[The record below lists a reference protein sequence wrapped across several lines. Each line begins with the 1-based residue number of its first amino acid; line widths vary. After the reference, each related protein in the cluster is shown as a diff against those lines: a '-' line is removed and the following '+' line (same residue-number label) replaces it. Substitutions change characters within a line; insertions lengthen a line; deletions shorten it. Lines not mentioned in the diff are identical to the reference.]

1 MSLIALTDR
10 VHTGRSMARTLLLL
24 VAVTGA
30 IIVGLLAMH
39 SLNTHT
45 ATDTSHQTTA
55 TASATTDWI
64 AACLPRAWPGRA
76 MCLPAPR
83 ARRSAAGSSR

>member
-1 MSLIALTDR
+1 MSLIALPDR

-39 SLNTHT
+39 SE
-45 ATDTSHQTTA
+45 S
-55 TASATTDWI
+55 
-64 AACLPRAWPGRA
+64 PRV
-76 MCLPAPR
+76 
-83 ARRSAAGSSR
+83 

>member
-45 ATDTSHQTTA
+45 ATDTSHQTVPRQVFGRISSLSKLGMVGSARPRCTSIGRFQA
-55 TASATTDWI
+55 IAS
-64 AACLPRAWPGRA
+64 
-76 MCLPAPR
+76 
-83 ARRSAAGSSR
+83 